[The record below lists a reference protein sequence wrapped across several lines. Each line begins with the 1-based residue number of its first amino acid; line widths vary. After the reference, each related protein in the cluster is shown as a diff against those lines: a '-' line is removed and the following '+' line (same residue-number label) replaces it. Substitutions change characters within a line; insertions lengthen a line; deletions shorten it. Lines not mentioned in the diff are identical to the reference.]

1 MKTNRVGRPTLCRSI
16 QDMPRITCFRP
27 EGVPL
32 EELQSIV
39 LTLDELESIR
49 LADKEGLYQA
59 DAAMRMNVSRPT
71 FGRIL
76 EAAHKKVAEAIV
88 DGKKLCIQGG
98 TFSSLCDKT
107 PTDRP
112 NICECPECGFK
123 LPHRKGEPCRES
135 VCIQCGVPLKRQ
147 GGCLPDESNQGSLL

>member
-1 MKTNRVGRPTLCRSI
+1 MAIKTNRVGRPTHCRSV
-16 QDMPRITCFRP
+16 QDLPKVTCFKP
-27 EGVPL
+27 HGVL
-32 EELQSIV
+32 HKDLTSV
-39 LTLDELESIR
+39 LLTVDELEAIR

-59 DAAMRMNVSRPT
+59 DAAIQMNVSRPT

-88 DGKKLCIQGG
+88 DGKQLCIQGG
-98 TFSSLCDKT
+98 VVRSLCDSI

-112 NICECPECGFK
+112 DICVCTECGLE

-135 VCIQCGVPLKRQ
+135 SCHHCGSSLKRKGECMSELQ
-147 GGCLPDESNQGSLL
+147 P

>member
-1 MKTNRVGRPTLCRSI
+1 MKTNRVGRPTHCRNI
-16 QDMPRITCFRP
+16 NEMPRITCFKQ

-76 EAAHKKVAEAIV
+76 ASAHKIVAEAIV
-88 DGKKLCIQGG
+88 DGKQLCIHGG
-98 TFSSLCDKT
+98 VIRSLCDSI

-112 NICECPECGFK
+112 DICICPECGLE

-135 VCIQCGVPLKRQ
+135 SCPHCGASLKRK
-147 GGCLPDESNQGSLL
+147 GGCMSELPHV

>member
-1 MKTNRVGRPTLCRSI
+1 MKINRVGRPTHCRSI
-16 QDMPRITCFRP
+16 QEMPRITCFKP

-98 TFSSLCDKT
+98 TFRSLCDSV
-107 PTDRP
+107 PNDRP
-112 NICECPECGFK
+112 DICVCPECGFE
-123 LPHRKGEPCRES
+123 LPHLKGEPCRET
-135 VCIQCGVPLKRQ
+135 CCLQCGASLKRK
-147 GGCLPDESNQGSLL
+147 GGCMSELKP

>member
-1 MKTNRVGRPTLCRSI
+1 MKTNRVGRPTQCRCVE
-16 QDMPRITCFRP
+16 DLPRITCFKP
-27 EGVPL
+27 HGVPHGK
-32 EELQSIV
+32 
-39 LTLDELESIR
+39 LESVLLTIDEFEAIR

-59 DAAMRMNVSRPT
+59 EAALKMNVSRPT

-88 DGKKLCIQGG
+88 DGKQLCIHGG
-98 TFSSLCDKT
+98 VIRSLCDSI

-112 NICECPECGFK
+112 DICICPECGLE

-135 VCIQCGVPLKRQ
+135 SCPHCGASLKRK
-147 GGCLPDESNQGSLL
+147 GGCMSELPHV

>member
-1 MKTNRVGRPTLCRSI
+1 MKNNRVGRPTQCRSI
-16 QDMPRITCFRP
+16 QDIPKITCFRP
-27 EGVPL
+27 DGVPL
-32 EELQSIV
+32 DELQTVV
-39 LTLDELESIR
+39 LAVDELEAIR

-59 DAAMRMNVSRPT
+59 DAALRMNVSRPT

-98 TFSSLCDKT
+98 VIRSLCDSL

-112 NICECPECGFK
+112 DICICPECGFE
-123 LPHRKGEPCRES
+123 LPHRKGEPCRETS
-135 VCIQCGVPLKRQ
+135 CQNCGASLKRM
-147 GGCLPDESNQGSLL
+147 GGCLSEQNL